1 MKHIK
6 NIFKISIVL
15 LFLLITAGSI
25 SAADTGLDDV
35 SDNDDFELDEDLDD
49 ELNDDSDDFDEDFDE
64 DLDDELDDDSD
75 DFDEDFDEDLDDEL
89 DDDSDDFD
97 YNGSDEIDYY
107 NYSDFDYLKLKI
119 TYYLDKYGNATTYNW
134 TEIDEFLNEYQI
146 YLLKPS
152 NYTLNQSAEGYET
165 YLKIFDS
172 ITSTFGEYNLT
183 ENETEY
189 LKFMVIF
196 YLNHYGN
203 VSANYTWNESESFSN
218 FTLPICLLDRVFD
231 WAMPTSISGS
241 ASSFH
246 ISNCNHLYVPLNNST
261 DVNQT
266 LTTNQTSMEFQ
277 SSWDGGILIFLLFI
291 VLMIL
296 LMI

>member
-15 LFLLITAGSI
+15 MLLLITAGSI

-35 SDNDDFELDEDLDD
+35 SDSDDFELDEELD
-49 ELNDDSDDFDEDFDE
+49 DDSD
-64 DLDDELDDDSD
+64 DLDDELDDDSHS
-75 DFDEDFDEDLDDEL
+75 FNEDLNDEPEDDESL
-89 DDDSDDFD
+89 DDDFD
-97 YNGSDEIDYY
+97 YNCSDEIDYY
-107 NYSDFDYLKLKI
+107 NYNDFDYLKLKI
-119 TYYLDKYGNATTYNW
+119 IYYLDKYGNETSHNW
-134 TEIDEFLNEYQI
+134 TESDEFLNEYQI

-172 ITSTFGEYNLT
+172 ITFTFGEYDLT
-183 ENETEY
+183 ENETDY

-218 FTLPICLLDRVFD
+218 FTLPIDLLKRLFD
-231 WAMPTSISGS
+231 LAMPISITGG
-241 ASSFH
+241 ASNFH
-246 ISNCNHLYVPLNNST
+246 IPNYNQLYAQLNNST

-266 LTTNQTSMEFQ
+266 LAINQTSAEFQ
-277 SSWDGGILIFLLFI
+277 SSWDGSILIFLLFI
-291 VLMIL
+291 ALMIL
-296 LMI
+296 LII